1 MQKLLGGKICEKIN
15 SIINGAKI
23 YEIRLRTGKDIHLKT
38 EKGDIFLD
46 QTVTEKMLS
55 EIVSVAANNSL
66 YAYEAQISN
75 GYIDYRN
82 GIRIGIVGEGVNTEG
97 GFVSLKKIFSL
108 CIRFPHEV
116 IGCAKDIS
124 YLLDDFENTLII
136 SPPGAGKTTLL
147 REAARLLSMR
157 YDVLIVDE
165 REEICGKGKT
175 LRTGQR
181 ADVMQGV
188 PKRFVY
194 ERAIRTMAPQI
205 VVCDELFGEEDFSA
219 VRRIALS
226 GVKVLASYHSN
237 KDVSEPL
244 KSIFRNRIILSS
256 NPHPGSIVSIVQS
269 PHGEKL

>member
-1 MQKLLGGKICEKIN
+1 MQKLLGEKICEKIN
-15 SIINGAKI
+15 SVVNGAKI

-188 PKRFVY
+188 PKRLVY

-226 GVKVLASYHSN
+226 GVKVLASYHSD

>member
-15 SIINGAKI
+15 SVVNGAKI

-82 GIRIGIVGEGVNTEG
+82 GIRIGIVGEGVNTEA

-226 GVKVLASYHSN
+226 GVKVLASYHSD